1 MWKIPGKASEK
12 AEYSNIRESIATT
25 GGRIL
30 NHDNLRS
37 VRGYRKEKIKYGQ
50 ELGIK

>member
-1 MWKIPGKASEK
+1 MEDSREAFEK
-12 AEYSNIRESIATT
+12 AEYSNIRETIATT
-25 GGRIL
+25 GGRIV
-30 NHDNLRS
+30 NHDSLRS